1 MECPNCAQQ
10 VADDQVCQNCQRQ
23 HPSTTTPADLKEQNP
38 VQTSSPPSPPS
49 PAAPEEAPSR
59 TAGSKQQQP
68 NLSPG
73 DNKPDP
79 RAQIARDPDVK
90 LDMAGTITA
99 RGNVTI
105 IGRVQ
110 DALRLADQSHKI
122 EEEKSLYD
130 FVKKLPK
137 RAKGQYQASPEEI
150 KEKVVALRD
159 RRLIIISSSHTEYA
173 LDAAWEVIEGLPG
186 SPKRSNGMIT
196 FEDVAGK
203 NIEFSIQKLL
213 EQPPEAEAESVV
225 LVDALHTQARA
236 FPDSFLGH
244 TALAGTRQ
252 DLLRNN
258 KHFLVVLVD
267 LNYAREKSL
276 AYQTSFP
283 YWEVPFLE
291 PFFEG
296 AFPQEHERLL
306 KEIRSQGGKW
316 EQDEVSF
323 AKQIVNY
330 QQGERLLTIIEN
342 GGPKDPEQSA
352 EALLKKATPVE
363 KTVLYTATLFE
374 EITSPEFS
382 RVVEALLHQRTMREP
397 APAAAG
403 NGDTGSAPTA
413 ETEVLLLRLWEK
425 EKDDI
430 FDRLLVEGTGTNYSP
445 RTVNLAES
453 NLREPLRKQFE
464 RRHRFYLMDQFK
476 ALQETGIL
484 FYPSLRLSKNTTE
497 IALEMARLYP
507 DEFDERWIVSLVMRL
522 KRHFTGASSE
532 SDEEDQMFK
541 YLPRFQPSTS
551 DVAFAKIADICK
563 LLLASPS
570 QSKVVPNSLDYM
582 LQAGCHEEVLWLV
595 KQFKFS
601 AEFDDW
607 YWLKQLLHQGNA
619 KTKYLTY
626 HYIISYLK
634 RMGANVYDGLIKIET
649 WLPSSE
655 RKSYSEFDTFVFR
668 VMIKYCFDT
677 MARFDHRHYGQWP
690 SRYPL
695 FAITNAQ
702 SAETHTSL
710 LAHWLL
716 HPAVDRT
723 LADLG
728 IGGSRM
734 TLVGALLAEWSFILL
749 GPADLAQADSSGA
762 ESETEITTE
771 DSESKPTAVNW
782 SAADLFD
789 LLLRQFVSQVDL
801 YQRWEIVSYWKELE
815 HELSKFRGLSS
826 HGTELRDELTWK
838 RTLVRGLIT
847 EIKKTPLPKKSWPMK
862 AIPAA
867 APSNQA

>member
-1 MECPNCAQQ
+1 MECPNCAQE
-10 VADDQVCQNCQRQ
+10 VADDQICQNCQRQ
-23 HPSTTTPADLKEQNP
+23 DPSTTTPADSNEQTTG
-38 VQTSSPPSPPS
+38 QTSSPPSPPAPPKDVTSGTASSNPQPPNPPS
-49 PAAPEEAPSR
+49 PAQPEPSGD
-59 TAGSKQQQP
+59 AGNNPHLKL
-68 NLSPG
+68 NNDG
-73 DNKPDP
+73 TVN
-79 RAQIARDPDVK
+79 AGRDVNFVAVLK
-90 LDMAGTITA
+90 S
-99 RGNVTI
+99 
-105 IGRVQ
+105 
-110 DALRLADQSHKI
+110 ALERDDQSHKI
-122 EEEKSLYD
+122 EKEKSLYE
-130 FVKKLPK
+130 FVKKLPRRPK
-137 RAKGQYQASPEEI
+137 RQYQPPLEELARM
-150 KEKVVALRD
+150 VAAWRD
-159 RRLIIISSSHTEYA
+159 RRLILVSSAYVEYA
-173 LDAAWEVIEGLPG
+173 LDAAWEVIEHLPG
-186 SPKRSNGMIT
+186 SPARFNGIIA
-196 FEDVAGK
+196 FEDIAGK
-203 NIEFSIQKLL
+203 NIEFSFQKLFDQL
-213 EQPPEAEAESVV
+213 PEAKAESVV
-225 LVDALHTQARA
+225 IVNASHTQAQT
-236 FPDSFLGH
+236 FPNSFLGD
-244 TALAGTRQ
+244 TALAGTRE
-252 DLLRNN
+252 DVLRDS

-267 LNYAREKSL
+267 LSYARENHL
-276 AYQTSFP
+276 AHHSFP
-283 YWEVPFLE
+283 YWEIPFLE
-291 PFFEG
+291 PFLEKE
-296 AFPQEHERLL
+296 FPQEHERLL
-306 KEIRSQGGKW
+306 KEIRSQRGKW
-316 EQDEVSF
+316 EQDEVNF

-330 QQGERLLTIIEN
+330 QNGERLLKIIEN

-352 EALLKKATPVE
+352 EALLKTATAVE

-374 EITSPEFS
+374 EISSPEFS

-403 NGDTGSAPTA
+403 SGGPGSAPTTG
-413 ETEVLLLRLWEK
+413 TEVLLPRLWEE
-425 EKDDI
+425 EKDEI
-430 FDRLLVEGTGTNYSP
+430 FDKLLVEGTGTNDSP

-507 DEFDERWIVSLVMRL
+507 DEFDESWIVSLVMRL
-522 KRHFTGASSE
+522 KRHFTADE
-532 SDEEDQMFK
+532 SDEDDQMFK
-541 YLPRFQPSTS
+541 YLPRFQPSAS
-551 DVAFAKIADICK
+551 DVAFARISDICK
-563 LLLASPS
+563 RLLSSPS
-570 QSKVVPNSLDYM
+570 QSKVVPNSLDYL
-582 LQAGCHEEVLWLV
+582 LQTGCHEEVLWLV

-634 RMGANVYDGLIKIET
+634 RMGANVYDGLTKIET

-677 MARFDHRHYGQWP
+677 IARFDHRHYGQWP

-702 SAETHTSL
+702 SAETHSSL

-762 ESETEITTE
+762 ESETEITTA

-789 LLLRQFVSQVDL
+789 LLLRQFVSQIDL

-838 RTLVRGLIT
+838 RKLVRRLIT

-862 AIPAA
+862 ATPAA